1 MIRVYTDG
9 ACLGNPGPGGWAAV
23 VVDGEKR
30 LAFEGREEKTTN
42 NRMELRA
49 AIEGLARTPPGSQVA
64 LYSDSQYLVYTMT
77 RNWKRQANL
86 DLWQKLDSLSGERQV
101 KWEWR
106 PGEEGPEM
114 GEAHRRADAMA
125 GVKASSQP
133 VRMVDVGEKPVTRR
147 EAVARAVVRVNP
159 QTLALLQKGGLP
171 KGDPL
176 AAAQVAGI
184 LAAKEVPRLIPLCH
198 PLPID
203 EVKVDLRLD
212 SDVVAVEITASVLGE
227 ARTGYEMEA
236 LTAAAVAALTI
247 YDMVKAQDP
256 GPAIEIKLVS
266 KRGGKSGTVVL
277 AEEPKPP
284 S

>member
-1 MIRVYTDG
+1 MIEVYTDG
-9 ACLGNPGPGGWAAV
+9 ACLGNPGPGGWAAL

-30 LAFEGREEKTTN
+30 LVFEGREEKTTN

-49 AIEGLARTPPGSQVA
+49 AIEGLTRAAPGSQVV

-77 RNWKRQANL
+77 RNWKRKANL
-86 DLWQKLDSLSGERQV
+86 DLWQKLDALSRERRV

-114 GEAHRRADAMA
+114 GEAHRRADGMA
-125 GVKASSQP
+125 GIKEPSQP

-147 EAVARAVVRVNP
+147 EAVARALVRVSP
-159 QTLALLQKGGLP
+159 QTLALIQKGGLP

-184 LAAKEVPRLIPLCH
+184 LAAKEVPHLIPLCH

-212 SDVVAVEITASVLGE
+212 GKSGTVEITASVLGE

-256 GPAIEIKLVS
+256 GPTIEIRLVS
-266 KRGGKSGTVVL
+266 KSGGKSGTVVL
-277 AEEPKPP
+277 P
-284 S
+284 

>member
-1 MIRVYTDG
+1 MIEVYTDG
-9 ACLGNPGPGGWAAV
+9 ACLGNPGPGGWAAL
-23 VVDGEKR
+23 VVDEGKR
-30 LAFEGREEKTTN
+30 LVFEGREAKTTN

-49 AIEGLARTPPGSQVA
+49 AIEGLSRTAPGSQVI

-77 RNWKRQANL
+77 RNWKRKANL
-86 DLWQKLDSLSGERQV
+86 DLWQKLDALSRERQV

-114 GEAHRRADAMA
+114 GEVHRRADRVT
-125 GVKASSQP
+125 GIKTPSPP

-147 EAVARAVVRVNP
+147 EAVARAVVKMGP
-159 QTLALLQKGGLP
+159 QTLVLIEKGGLS

-176 AAAQVAGI
+176 AVAQVAGI
-184 LAAKEVPRLIPLCH
+184 LAAKEVPALIPLCH
-198 PLPID
+198 PLPLD
-203 EVKVDLRLD
+203 EVKVDLRVD
-212 SDVVAVEITASVLGE
+212 SSSGAVEITASVLGE

-256 GPAIEIKLVS
+256 GPTIEIKLLS
-266 KRGGKSGTVVL
+266 KSGGKSGTVQL
-277 AEEPKPP
+277 CAG
-284 S
+284 

>member
-1 MIRVYTDG
+1 MIEVYTDG
-9 ACLGNPGPGGWAAV
+9 ACLGNPGPGGWAAL
-23 VVDGEKR
+23 VVDGGKR
-30 LAFEGREEKTTN
+30 LVFEGREEKTTN

-49 AIEGLARTPPGSQVA
+49 AIEGLARTAPGSQVV

-77 RNWKRQANL
+77 RNWKRKANL
-86 DLWQKLDSLSGERQV
+86 DLWQKLDTLSRERQV

-106 PGEEGPEM
+106 LGEEGPEL
-114 GEAHRRADAMA
+114 GEAHRRADGMA
-125 GVKASSQP
+125 GIKAPSPP

-147 EAVARAVVRVNP
+147 EAVARALVKLSP
-159 QTLALLQKGGLP
+159 QTLVLLRKGGLP

-184 LAAKEVPRLIPLCH
+184 LAAKEVPHLIPLCH
-198 PLPID
+198 PLPMD

-212 SDVVAVEITASVLGE
+212 SDSGAVEITASVLGE

-256 GPAIEIKLVS
+256 GPTIEIKLVS
-266 KRGGKSGTVVL
+266 KSGGKSGTVVL
-277 AEEPKPP
+277 P
-284 S
+284 

>member
-1 MIRVYTDG
+1 MIEVYTDG
-9 ACLGNPGPGGWAAV
+9 ACLGNPGPGGWAAL
-23 VVDGEKR
+23 VVDGGKR
-30 LAFEGREEKTTN
+30 LVFEGREEKTTN

-49 AIEGLARTPPGSQVA
+49 AIEGLARTAAGSEVV

-77 RNWKRQANL
+77 RNWKRKANL
-86 DLWQKLDSLSGERQV
+86 DLWQKLDALCRERHV

-106 PGEEGPEM
+106 PGEEGPDLA
-114 GEAHRRADAMA
+114 EAHRRADGMA
-125 GVKASSQP
+125 GIKADQP
-133 VRMVDVGEKPVTRR
+133 VRMVDVGGKPVTRR
-147 EAVARAVVRVNP
+147 EAVARALVKLSP

-176 AAAQVAGI
+176 AASQVAGI

-212 SDVVAVEITASVLGE
+212 SSSGAVEITASVLGE

-256 GPAIEIKLVS
+256 GPTIEIRLVS
-266 KRGGKSGTVVL
+266 KSGGKSGTVVL
-277 AEEPKPP
+277 PQEFRPP